1 MFFILHR
8 STSAKSLRHRHKYDD
23 DKMENPKSKPFL
35 LRYINTRFVGWFIF
49 FGFLCACYKSLASNT
64 LKSNVWD
71 TDNKGREMHSKRWKE
86 NQIFIPTIQTT
97 TANTTEVHS
106 LKTNNLLESRH
117 QLPNDELFKNP
128 QPFDYVVNAENPCS
142 EMTGWPIIIFV
153 QSAAAKHNERDLIRQ
168 TWGSVREYRNV
179 SIRTVF
185 MVAVPPETEDVAH
198 HMILKESTEQQDIVQ
213 INFVE
218 NYRNL
223 TYKHTMSLLWIHK
236 YCPGAKMIIKAD
248 DDTFLNVAQLMKF
261 INNIYINSQTGDLP
275 THFLYCSVL
284 KNHKPRRYKNDKWYV
299 PISEY
304 PDKDYPPYCE
314 GFAYIMSPDLAL
326 PLYNASLYTNYF
338 WVDDVYVTGILAK
351 QLGIVH
357 KRFVKPFAYTYGQA
371 TKDYVKNVLFFLSK
385 YNNVEQYT
393 ILWGEMWNVVRT
405 QLDENK

>member
-1 MFFILHR
+1 
-8 STSAKSLRHRHKYDD
+8 
-23 DKMENPKSKPFL
+23 
-35 LRYINTRFVGWFIF
+35 
-49 FGFLCACYKSLASNT
+49 
-64 LKSNVWD
+64 
-71 TDNKGREMHSKRWKE
+71 MHSKRWNE
-86 NQIFIPTIQTT
+86 NQIFIPAIQTT

-106 LKTNNLLESRH
+106 LKTNNLLESRD
-117 QLPNDELFKNP
+117 QLPNDKLLKNP
-128 QPFDYVVNAENPCS
+128 QPFDYVVNAENLCS
-142 EMTGWPIIIFV
+142 EMTGWSIIIFV
-153 QSAAAKHNERDLIRQ
+153 QSAAGKHNERDLIRQ
-168 TWGSVREYRNV
+168 TWGSVSEYRNV

-185 MVAVPPETEDVAH
+185 MIAVPPEPEDVAH
-198 HMILKESTEQQDIVQ
+198 HMILKESTEKQDIVQ

-223 TYKHTMSLLWIHK
+223 THKHTMSLLWIHK

-261 INNIYINSQTGDLP
+261 INDIYIGRQTGHLP
-275 THFLYCSVL
+275 THFLYCSVF
-284 KNHKPRRYKNDKWYV
+284 KNQGPRRDKSDKWYV

-326 PLYNASLYTNYF
+326 PLYNASLYTKYF

-371 TKDYVKNVLFFLSK
+371 SKDYVNNVLFFLSK
-385 YNNVEQYT
+385 YSNVEQYT
-393 ILWGEMWNVVRT
+393 ILWSEMWNVVRT